1 MGNWSRR
8 GSAVRLLYHPRIAGD
23 CYDSIVI
30 HHRLLSNGDFER
42 LFECFLTAFSDYEVD
57 MRMSREQFRQRITR
71 DGVSLNL
78 SGGAFD
84 GERMIGFCINGTGE
98 WQGKPTA
105 YDAGTG
111 VIPGYRGRGIAKDLF
126 AFLEEQLKDAGFDQY
141 LLEVLTSNVPAAT
154 LYRKLGFEDTRR
166 LAVFRS
172 NTSIDKMNDVVI
184 RRVEHPDWELYKTF
198 WDSHPSWQN
207 SSDAID
213 RVAGDRTIVEA
224 YVDDKCVGYG
234 VVFVPSAN
242 LMQLAVSSQHRRKG
256 IGTAILAALENSR
269 SLKINNIDD
278 NLTAALAFYEANGYK
293 QVLSQ
298 FEMMKAL

>member
-1 MGNWSRR
+1 M
-8 GSAVRLLYHPRIAGD
+8 
-23 CYDSIVI
+23 IV
-30 HHRLLSNGDFER
+30 HRLLSDDDFDS

-57 MRMSREQFRQRITR
+57 MRMSREQFRQRIVR
-71 DGVSLNL
+71 DGVRLQL

-84 GERMIGFCINGTGE
+84 GARMIGFCINGVGE

-111 VIPGYRGRGIAKDLF
+111 VIPGYRGRGVAKQLF
-126 AFLEEQLKDAGFDQY
+126 AFLEERLKDAGFDQY

-154 LYRKLGFEDTRR
+154 LYRKLGFKDTRR

-172 NTSIDKMNDVVI
+172 NTPINKANDVVM
-184 RRVEHPDWELYKTF
+184 RRVERPDWELYKTF

-207 SSDAID
+207 SSEAVD
-213 RVAGDRTIVEA
+213 RVASDSTIVEA
-224 YVDDKCVGYG
+224 FVDDKCVGYG

-256 IGTAILAALENSR
+256 IGTAILAALENAK
-269 SLKINNIDD
+269 SLKINNVDD
-278 NLTAALAFYEANGYK
+278 NLTTTLAFYKANGYK

-298 FEMMKAL
+298 FEMIKAL

>member
-1 MGNWSRR
+1 M
-8 GSAVRLLYHPRIAGD
+8 
-23 CYDSIVI
+23 I

-42 LFECFLTAFSDYEVD
+42 LFDCFLTAFSDYEVD

-71 DGVSLNL
+71 DGVRLDL

-84 GERMIGFCINGTGE
+84 GERMIGFCINGVGE

-111 VIPGYRGRGIAKDLF
+111 VIPGYRGRGIAKELF
-126 AFLEEQLKDAGFDQY
+126 AFLEARLKDAGFDRY

-154 LYRKLGFEDTRR
+154 LYRKLGFKDTRR

-184 RRVEHPDWELYKTF
+184 RRVERPDWELYKTF

-207 SSDAID
+207 SSDAVD

-256 IGTAILAALENSR
+256 IGTAILAALEDSA

-278 NLTAALAFYEANGYK
+278 NLTAALAFYKANGYK

-298 FEMMKAL
+298 FEMMKSL